1 MARPR
6 LIFPLIAF
14 FLSLIVL
21 GVAWFA
27 FDPTS
32 ETGSSAIGGRFTLTA
47 QDGRT
52 VTEKDLLGGPSLIF
66 FGFTHCPDVCPTAL
80 YEIGL
85 IYKTMGKDGDRLKTF
100 FITVDPER
108 DTPAVI
114 KEYLSGF
121 DARITGLSGTPEAVL
136 AAEKAYRAY
145 AKKVP
150 LETGGYTMD
159 HTALIYLMDGK
170 GRFLSSLNIDR
181 APEENAKLI
190 AKYF

>member
-1 MARPR
+1 MSKRR
-6 LIFPLIAF
+6 LVLPLVAFLISIIAF
-14 FLSLIVL
+14 

-27 FDPTS
+27 FDPMQ
-32 ETGSSAIGGRFTLTA
+32 ETASSAIGGPFTLTA

-52 VTEKDLLGGPSLIF
+52 VTERDMLGGPSLVF

-85 IYKTMGKDGDRLKTF
+85 IYKALGKDGDRLKTY

-108 DTPAVI
+108 DTPSVI
-114 KEYLSGF
+114 KDYLSGF
-121 DARITGLSGTPEAVL
+121 DPRITGLSGTPEAVL

-159 HTALIYLMDGK
+159 HTAVIYLMNRK
-170 GRFLSSLNIDR
+170 GLFLSSLNIDLP
-181 APEENAKLI
+181 PEENAKLI
-190 AKYF
+190 AKSF